1 MQNFYNIVKNSALLA
16 IIAIGFFIVGFS
28 LRDARAASL
37 NPQKIRTA
45 LIAIPD
51 RLEMLLDQP
60 EPSKDTLPVRKTYQ
74 DTLNTIVDRFYSE
87 ASTTASTVV
96 KTPTN
101 TVTPSVT
108 KQEPS
113 LDTMQLTYMAI
124 RGILASLED
133 PFTGFLD
140 PADYKK
146 MREESEGNFVG
157 IGAQLWTN
165 KKGQVYVKE
174 PLPDCPAIKAGVR
187 KGDIIMRVDDKSVVG
202 MEIDDV
208 VKLIRGPEGTKV
220 TLTLSRGDAAKPVKM
235 SIVRKLV
242 DYHMVEYAMVDK
254 ANGIGWLQL
263 RQFNSKADTQ
273 MDDALTKLE
282 EQHMKGLILDLRG
295 NPGGLLESAV
305 DIGSRFIKSGPVVII
320 QERGGERK
328 RLEVDPSKHDHKAY
342 PLVVLVDGM
351 SASASEIVAGAIKD
365 DHAGVLVGEKTFGKG
380 RVQTIVPMPGDGA
393 VRITTAKY
401 LTPNGVDIHK
411 KGIEPDIVV
420 KQPDED
426 EDYEPG
432 QLKNNP
438 QLQKAVEVLREKL
451 VSSGTKNALSTH

>member
-1 MQNFYNIVKNSALLA
+1 
-16 IIAIGFFIVGFS
+16 
-28 LRDARAASL
+28 
-37 NPQKIRTA
+37 
-45 LIAIPD
+45 
-51 RLEMLLDQP
+51 
-60 EPSKDTLPVRKTYQ
+60 
-74 DTLNTIVDRFYSE
+74 
-87 ASTTASTVV
+87 
-96 KTPTN
+96 
-101 TVTPSVT
+101 
-108 KQEPS
+108 
-113 LDTMQLTYMAI
+113 MQLTYMAI